1 MDNFTTQINKAAELI
16 QSANYTIALT
26 GAGISTPS
34 GIPDFRSPV
43 SGLWNQVNPM
53 DVVSIIAF
61 RQRPEDFYEWVRPLS
76 KHILNAKPNAA
87 HLALAKLEA
96 AGKLKT
102 IITQNIDGLHQAAHS
117 EHVLEVHGHTRSAT
131 CVRCYKQHDATPIM
145 TALIDGSAIPTCDAC
160 GGPLKPD
167 VILFGEQLPIQPLF
181 EARKATAQADLIL
194 VVGSSLEVAP
204 ISELPHDAIQHGA
217 KVIII
222 NFQETYLDAEAAVVI
237 HAEITETLPKIVAN
251 VLGE

>member
-1 MDNFTTQINKAAELI
+1 MDNFNAQINKAASLI
-16 QSANYTIALT
+16 QSAKHVIALT

-43 SGLWNQVNPM
+43 SGLWNQVSPM
-53 DVVSIIAF
+53 DVASIIAF

-76 KHILNAKPNAA
+76 KKILNAKPNAA
-87 HLALAKLEA
+87 HLALAELEK

-131 CVRCYKQHDATPIM
+131 CVRCYKQHDATIIM
-145 TALIDGSAIPTCDAC
+145 TALMNGDAVPTCAAC

-167 VILFGEQLPIQPLF
+167 VILFGEQLPVQPLF
-181 EARKATAQADLIL
+181 EARKAAAQADLIL

-217 KVIII
+217 KVIIV
-222 NFQETYLDAEAAVVI
+222 NYQETYLDDEATVVL
-237 HAEITETLPKIVAN
+237 HHEVTEVLPKIVAA
-251 VLGE
+251 VLNG

>member
-1 MDNFTTQINKAAELI
+1 MNDFNKQIETAAALI
-16 QSANYTIALT
+16 QSAQYAIALT

-34 GIPDFRSPV
+34 GIPDFRSPG

-53 DVVSIIAF
+53 DVASIIAF
-61 RQRPEDFYEWVRPLS
+61 RQHPEDFYNWVRPLS
-76 KHILNAKPNAA
+76 KQILTAKPNAA
-87 HLALAKLEA
+87 HLALAELEA

-131 CVRCYKQHDATPIM
+131 CVRCYKPHDAGAIM
-145 TALIDGSAIPTCDAC
+145 TALMNGDAIPTCDAC

-167 VILFGEQLPIQPLF
+167 VILFGEQLPVQPLF
-181 EARKATAQADLIL
+181 EARSAAAQADVIL

-204 ISELPHDAIQHGA
+204 ISELPHDALQHGA
-217 KVIII
+217 KIII
-222 NFQETYLDAEAAVVI
+222 VNFQETYLDDQATVVI
-237 HAEITETLPKIVAN
+237 HHDVTDVLPKLTAK
-251 VLGE
+251 VLG

>member
-1 MDNFTTQINKAAELI
+1 MNDFNKEIETAAALI
-16 QSANYTIALT
+16 QSAQYAIALT

-34 GIPDFRSPV
+34 GIPDFRSPG

-53 DVVSIIAF
+53 DVASIIAF
-61 RQRPEDFYEWVRPLS
+61 RQHPEDFYNWVRPLS
-76 KHILNAKPNAA
+76 KQILSAKPNAA
-87 HLALAKLEA
+87 HLALAELEA

-131 CVRCYKQHDATPIM
+131 CVRCYKPHDASAIM
-145 TALIDGSAIPTCDAC
+145 TALMNGDAIPSCDAC

-167 VILFGEQLPIQPLF
+167 VILFGEQLPVQPLF
-181 EARKATAQADLIL
+181 EARNAAAQADVIL

-204 ISELPHDAIQHGA
+204 ISELPHDALQHGA
-217 KVIII
+217 KIII
-222 NFQETYLDAEAAVVI
+222 VNYQETYLDDQAAVVI
-237 HAEITETLPKIVAN
+237 HHDVTDVLPKLTAS
-251 VLGE
+251 VLR

>member
-1 MDNFTTQINKAAELI
+1 MNDFNQQIETAAALI
-16 QSANYTIALT
+16 QSAQYAIALT

-34 GIPDFRSPV
+34 GIPDFRSPG

-53 DVVSIIAF
+53 DVASIIAF
-61 RQRPEDFYEWVRPLS
+61 RQHPEDFYNWVRPLS
-76 KHILNAKPNAA
+76 KQILSAKPNAA
-87 HLALAKLEA
+87 HLALAELEA

-131 CVRCYKQHDATPIM
+131 CVRCYKPHDASAIM
-145 TALIDGSAIPTCDAC
+145 TALINGDAIPTCDAC

-167 VILFGEQLPIQPLF
+167 VILFGEQLPVQPLF
-181 EARKATAQADLIL
+181 EARNAAAQADVIL

-204 ISELPHDAIQHGA
+204 ISELPHDALQHGA
-217 KVIII
+217 KIII
-222 NFQETYLDAEAAVVI
+222 VNYQETYLDAQAAVVI
-237 HAEITETLPKIVAN
+237 HHDVTEVLPKLTAK
-251 VLGE
+251 VLG